1 MKQLD
6 KLTNEALAQSVND
19 PSLFDN
25 FSMGFKKT
33 LIKLGTVAVFG
44 VLTLGVTGMAME
56 AHAMDGQ
63 AFGVATGVSGLV
75 GMASNGSVPNNLPP
89 ECANVQGKNGW
100 TLAGG
105 GTAGAL
111 LGSNIGKGSG
121 SKWATVV
128 GTLVGTGIAN
138 GVEDS
143 RIQRECQVIVSRNLQ
158 QQQQLQQ
165 QYNTPRYNQNNNT
178 PTSDILY
185 QAQAPNGQNI
195 FVTVENSPG
204 LLSLT
209 GNRQGVID
217 PHSTPVIYNGVK
229 QSLDNLGNAYVVLDN
244 ASKRYLRLINGS
256 EEEVFNPNPDSNNNY
271 RNNTQVSQASAEY
284 DRAYNSYAGKR
295 GIAAHIL
302 DEASARNYNLNEFSG
317 STPLFQVPQSA
328 KVTYST
334 VYHKSFENRYAND
347 IKVSNGVR

>member
-25 FSMGFKKT
+25 FSMEFKKT

-44 VLTLGVTGMAME
+44 VLTLGITGMTTE

-63 AFGVATGVSGLV
+63 SFGVATGISGLV

-89 ECANVQGKNGW
+89 ECANIQGKNGW

-111 LGSNIGKGSG
+111 LGSSIGRGSG

-138 GVEDS
+138 GSEEA
-143 RIQRECQVIVSRNLQ
+143 RMQRECQVIISRNEQ
-158 QQQQLQQ
+158 QNQQMQRN
-165 QYNTPRYNQNNNT
+165 YRTPQYNQNSNT

-185 QAQAPNGQNI
+185 QAQTTNGQNI

-209 GNRQGVID
+209 GNRQGVIE
-217 PHSTPVIYNGVK
+217 PYSNPVIYNGVK
-229 QSLDNLGNAYVVLDN
+229 QSLDNLSTAYVNLDN
-244 ASKRYLRLINGS
+244 ASKKYLRLVNGTD
-256 EEEVFNPNPDSNNNY
+256 EEVFNPNPELGNNY
-271 RNNTQVSQASAEY
+271 RNNTQVSQASTEY

-302 DEASARNYNLNEFSG
+302 DEASSRNYNLNEFSG

-347 IKVSNGVR
+347 IKVGNGVR